1 MGFPT
6 DPTGSVDTDVHA
18 EPPRVALVTC
28 AEIPDVDEDSRLV
41 IEPLAA
47 LGIHAQPAVWD
58 DRAVDWASFD
68 LAVVR
73 SCWDYVPRRRD
84 FLAWADQVPRLANP
98 AGVLWWNTEKRYL
111 LDLQEAGV
119 PIVPTDWVR
128 PAEWWEAPDEGE
140 LVIKPSV
147 SLSSMDTGRY
157 RMRDAAER
165 RLAVEHVRRL
175 QASDRLVMVQPYM
188 SSVEGEG
195 ETSLIYFGQTFS
207 HAVRKSPVLDGPDK
221 GIDHRFD
228 VPGEDPQPRMPTEA
242 QLALAREALSAVPGG
257 WEQILFAR
265 VDLIADEA
273 GRPMLMELEL
283 TEPQLFLAVVPG
295 SAARFADA
303 IAQAAPR
310 MTSRTLPPHGAT
322 P

>member
-1 MGFPT
+1 VNVPA
-6 DPTGSVDTDVHA
+6 VL
-18 EPPRVALVTC
+18 PRVALVTC
-28 AEIPDVDEDSRLV
+28 AEIPDVDTDSRRV
-41 IEPLAA
+41 IDPLTA
-47 LGIHAQPAVWD
+47 LGIHALPAVWD
-58 DRAVDWASFD
+58 DGSVDWGSFD

-73 SCWDYVPRRRD
+73 SCWDYVPRRRE

-128 PAEWWEAPDEGE
+128 PSEWWEAPDEGE
-140 LVIKPSV
+140 WVIKPSV

-165 RLAVEHVRRL
+165 RLAVEHMRRL
-175 QASDRLVMVQPYM
+175 QADDRLVMVQPYM
-188 SSVEGEG
+188 SSVEGDG
-195 ETSLIYFGQTFS
+195 ETSLIYFGRTFS
-207 HAVRKSPVLDGPDK
+207 HAVRKSPVLNGPDL

-228 VPGEDPQPRMPTEA
+228 VPGENPRPRVPTDA
-242 QLALAREALSAVPGG
+242 QLALAREALAAIPGG

-265 VDLIADEA
+265 VDLIPDQN

-283 TEPQLFLAVVPG
+283 TEPQLFLEVAPD

-303 IAQAAPR
+303 IALATPR
-310 MTSRTLPPHGAT
+310 MEPSPALPRHGAI